1 MTQRWLSRLGAHNR
15 RFAGHPASAP
25 ASDEAAIFEHYR
37 RELAAQVI
45 PATAAIIV
53 SAVALYGAV
62 EWLVRRPVFYESLP
76 LYLFE
81 IAIPLGLAALRRWVP
96 LRWAPR
102 LLLLGDFLF
111 TLVLIAQFLV
121 PSTTI
126 SGAAVILSLKILAPA
141 LFFPWAPSFQAI
153 AASYTLLFY
162 YGVLALG
169 VREVRPDTLVH
180 QLGAPLVASVFSV
193 AGAFV
198 AERLRREVFLRG
210 GRLQQAEQQL
220 RLMVRRSPI
229 ALWMTD
235 RDLRIVAALGGPNL
249 PTGER
254 AGDLIG
260 RRFTELLPT
269 LDPQFPPLRAHLD
282 ALEGKSAVY
291 EFPWEQRHFVA
302 HVEPWYDPRGQVGG
316 VVAVAWDIT
325 DRKQAELLQQREIQ
339 VAHALARTGEVLLG
353 SREIRETLERVCH
366 LTQEFLG
373 TEFCLGY
380 VWNEENQA
388 FELLVATG
396 MRPDAV
402 EELKMFVARPNDIA
416 PMYRRLNEHPVY
428 RFRIPSPP
436 KFAWEK
442 LAERFGFKEFLS
454 IGIRPRGQLA
464 AIVSTGYRARPLAT
478 DDTSDRVAAG
488 IAHLAALA
496 LENARLMEDLERAS
510 RIKSEF
516 VATMSHELRTPL
528 NVILGYGSLLLD
540 GTFGS
545 LTEEQ
550 LDVLKRVQASA
561 QHLLEL
567 ITMTLDFSRLEARQV
582 SVHRETLDV
591 RAFLQ
596 QIEEEARGT
605 WNKPGVE
612 LEFQVIG
619 ELPPLRTDPIK
630 VAVILKNLIGN
641 AVKFTEHG
649 AVSVRARAEKDGIE
663 FLVADTGIGIP
674 PEALPHIFE
683 PFWQADSSSTRRHG
697 GVGLGLYIVQRL
709 VELLGGTIHLES
721 QVGHGTTFSV
731 WLPFDAEPQLAK
743 QP

>member
-1 MTQRWLSRLGAHNR
+1 
-15 RFAGHPASAP
+15 
-25 ASDEAAIFEHYR
+25 
-37 RELAAQVI
+37 
-45 PATAAIIV
+45 
-53 SAVALYGAV
+53 
-62 EWLVRRPVFYESLP
+62 
-76 LYLFE
+76 
-81 IAIPLGLAALRRWVP
+81 
-96 LRWAPR
+96 
-102 LLLLGDFLF
+102 LGDFLF

-121 PSTTI
+121 PSTTT

-141 LFFPWAPSFQAI
+141 LFFPWAPTFQAI
-153 AASYTLLFY
+153 AASYTLLLY

-180 QLGAPLVASVFSV
+180 QLGGPVVASVLSV

-220 RLMVRRSPI
+220 GLLVRRSPI

-254 AGDLIG
+254 PADLIG

-302 HVEPWYDPRGQVGG
+302 HVEPWYDARGQVGG

-325 DRKQAELLQQREIQ
+325 DRKQAEVLQQREIQ

-353 SREIRETLERVCH
+353 SRDIRETLERVCH

-380 VWNEENQA
+380 VWNEEKQA

-464 AIVSTGYRARPLAT
+464 AIVSTGYSSPNLLPRCRTNSGPL
-478 DDTSDRVAAG
+478 
-488 IAHLAALA
+488 
-496 LENARLMEDLERAS
+496 
-510 RIKSEF
+510 
-516 VATMSHELRTPL
+516 
-528 NVILGYGSLLLD
+528 
-540 GTFGS
+540 
-545 LTEEQ
+545 
-550 LDVLKRVQASA
+550 
-561 QHLLEL
+561 
-567 ITMTLDFSRLEARQV
+567 
-582 SVHRETLDV
+582 
-591 RAFLQ
+591 
-596 QIEEEARGT
+596 
-605 WNKPGVE
+605 
-612 LEFQVIG
+612 
-619 ELPPLRTDPIK
+619 
-630 VAVILKNLIGN
+630 
-641 AVKFTEHG
+641 
-649 AVSVRARAEKDGIE
+649 
-663 FLVADTGIGIP
+663 
-674 PEALPHIFE
+674 
-683 PFWQADSSSTRRHG
+683 
-697 GVGLGLYIVQRL
+697 
-709 VELLGGTIHLES
+709 
-721 QVGHGTTFSV
+721 
-731 WLPFDAEPQLAK
+731 
-743 QP
+743 

>member
-1 MTQRWLSRLGAHNR
+1 L
-15 RFAGHPASAP
+15 
-25 ASDEAAIFEHYR
+25 
-37 RELAAQVI
+37 
-45 PATAAIIV
+45 
-53 SAVALYGAV
+53 
-62 EWLVRRPVFYESLP
+62 
-76 LYLFE
+76 
-81 IAIPLGLAALRRWVP
+81 
-96 LRWAPR
+96 
-102 LLLLGDFLF
+102 
-111 TLVLIAQFLV
+111 
-121 PSTTI
+121 
-126 SGAAVILSLKILAPA
+126 
-141 LFFPWAPSFQAI
+141 
-153 AASYTLLFY
+153 Y

-180 QLGAPLVASVFSV
+180 QLGGPLVASVFSV

-210 GRLQQAEQQL
+210 GRLQQAKQQL
-220 RLMVRRSPI
+220 GLLVRRSPI

-235 RDLRIVAALGGPNL
+235 RDLRIIAALGGPNL

-254 AGDLIG
+254 PADLIG

-353 SREIRETLERVCH
+353 SRDIRETLERVCH

-380 VWNEENQA
+380 VWNEEKQA

-416 PMYRRLNEHPVY
+416 PMYRGLNEHPVY
-428 RFRIPSPP
+428 RFRVPSPP

-464 AIVSTGYRARPLAT
+464 AIVSTGYPDRPLAT
-478 DDTSDRVAAG
+478 DDTSERVAAG

-649 AVSVRARAEKDGIE
+649 SVSVRARAGKDGIE

-709 VELLGGTIHLES
+709 VELLGGTIHVKS